1 MRRGAGEGDL
11 DRGFLGGGCR
21 EGGFGEVGLE
31 EWMCGGRYGEAD
43 LERWVWRGGVGKV
56 DLKK

>member
-1 MRRGAGEGDL
+1 M
-11 DRGFLGGGCR
+11 
-21 EGGFGEVGLE
+21 E